1 VAAIRRLEDL
11 QDAVHGA
18 GLDAVQYS
26 KGALHGSLAVTEH
39 LGATFTVAHVG
50 SHIAIRGPLST
61 DRITIGIGLRQ
72 PEGSRQWM
80 REVRTG
86 TVGIFLPGEEHQGIH
101 AAGSSYVAVALSREG
116 LEGLAAE
123 LDLILE
129 PALFRSSGLHPVRLA
144 EPRVAELARS
154 FGPYGPGPGDAPPSV
169 YDCRSTLEIAVT
181 HLGRA
186 PRGDLLRGPSSG
198 RERIVTKA
206 LDYAMDRLDGP
217 VSVEEMARAAHTSVR
232 SLHRAFR
239 SVLGESPASHLRR
252 IRLHRIRKG
261 LASPKEARC
270 SVTRVAYRHG
280 MTQLGR
286 MARWYQEVFGESP
299 SATLAGEDGALEGT
313 RDGNRE
319 ETPKMN
325 LAETA

>member
-1 VAAIRRLEDL
+1 M
-11 QDAVHGA
+11 HGA

-26 KGALHGSLAVTEH
+26 QGALHGSLAVTEH
-39 LGATFTVAHVG
+39 LGATFTVAHVE
-50 SHIAIRGPLST
+50 SHIAIRGPLSP

-80 REVRTG
+80 REVGTG
-86 TVGIFLPGEEHQGIH
+86 TVGIFLPGEEHYGIH
-101 AAGSSYVAVALSREG
+101 AAGSSYVAVALTREA

-129 PALFRSSGLHPVRLA
+129 SSLLRSSGLHPGQVA
-144 EPRVAELARS
+144 EPLVADLARS
-154 FGPYGPGPGDAPPSV
+154 FGPYRPGPCDGPPSSD
-169 YDCRSTLEIAVT
+169 DCRRTLEIAVA
-181 HLGRA
+181 HLARA
-186 PRGDLLRGPSSG
+186 PRGDLLRGPSTG

-239 SVLGESPASHLRR
+239 SVLGQSPASHLRR

-261 LASPKEARC
+261 LASPEEAC
-270 SVTRVAYRHG
+270 CTVTRVAYRHG
-280 MTQLGR
+280 ITQLGR
-286 MARWYQEVFGESP
+286 MARWYREVFDELP
-299 SATLAGEDGALEGT
+299 SATLAAANGALAGS
-313 RDGNRE
+313 RDGHRAE
-319 ETPKMN
+319 VPKTN
-325 LAETA
+325 LAETE